1 MKQPFLRNIQVKT
14 NGWVA
19 LSLIGAAVVLLPNLY
34 ILLNLFHPGNEYWQH
49 IKQYVLKDTVFN
61 TFTLL
66 TGTGLF
72 SVIIGVTLAWLV
84 VAFDFPMK
92 RFFRWALILPLAIA
106 PYIGAYTYSGMLSYT
121 GVIQTF
127 LRNTFGVQIPP
138 VYVNIMSIPGA
149 IFIFTLFL
157 YPYVYL
163 ITKAF
168 LERQSASL
176 IENARLLGKNSFQI
190 FIQVVLPISRA
201 AIVGG
206 VTLVM
211 LEVLNDYGVAS
222 YFGIRTFS
230 TAIFQTWFGMYD
242 IDSAIKLSAML
253 MGGVLLLLLLEKY
266 LRGRRGFGDTTSKI
280 RPISPK
286 RLTGI
291 RSSLAF
297 TFSLVVLSL
306 GFLIPFIQL
315 LAWGRLTY
323 QKVLNPSFVQLIV
336 NTLFVAMI
344 AVTIIMVLAI
354 IVGNY
359 HRMSRTHLSGI
370 VARIVSLGYSVPG
383 AVISI
388 GVIAFFISLDER
400 LVGFYQWLGYG
411 DRTLVL
417 SLSIVMLIFAYVI
430 RFTAIGLN
438 SVEAGF
444 EKSGTR
450 YLEASRMLGLGVTK
464 SFFKIDLPLLKG
476 AVLSGSVLIF
486 IDIIKELPLTLLL
499 RPFNFET
506 LSTKTYQFASDERI
520 HEAAIPALIIV
531 GISMLSVYLYH
542 HLNEKEER

>member
-1 MKQPFLRNIQVKT
+1 MKQPFLRHIQINT

-19 LSLIGAAVVLLPNLY
+19 LSLIGAAVVLLPNLH
-34 ILLNLFHPGNEYWQH
+34 ILLNLFHPGNENWQH
-49 IKQYVLKDTVFN
+49 IQQYVLKDTVLN
-61 TFTLL
+61 TLMLL
-66 TGTGLF
+66 SGTALF

-84 VAFDFPMK
+84 VAYDFPLK
-92 RFFRWALILPLAIA
+92 RFFRWAVILPMAIA

-121 GVIQTF
+121 GFIQTF
-127 LRNTFGVQIPP
+127 LRNTFDVQIPP
-138 VYVNIMSIPGA
+138 AYLNIMSIPGA

-176 IENARLLGKNSFQI
+176 IENARLLGKGSFQI
-190 FIQVVLPISRA
+190 FVQVVLPISRA

-206 VTLVM
+206 VTLVI

-230 TAIFQTWFGMYD
+230 TAIFQTWFGLYD

-266 LRGRRGFGDTTSKI
+266 LRGRRSYGETTSKV
-280 RPISPK
+280 RPIAPK
-286 RLTGI
+286 RLTGV
-291 RSSLAF
+291 RSGLAVA
-297 TFSLVVLSL
+297 FSLIILSL

-315 LAWGRLTY
+315 IAWGRLTY
-323 QKVLNPSFVQLIV
+323 AKVLNASFVQLIL
-336 NTLFVAMI
+336 NTLFVALI
-344 AVTIIMVLAI
+344 AAAIIITLAV

-359 HRMSRTHLSGI
+359 HRMRRTHVSGL

-388 GVIAFFISLDER
+388 GVIVFFISLDER
-400 LVGFYQWLGYG
+400 LIGLYQWLGY

-417 SLSIVMLIFAYVI
+417 SLSLAMLIFAYVI

-438 SVEAGF
+438 AIEGGF

-450 YLEASRMLGLGVTK
+450 YLEASRMLGYGVTK

-476 AVLSGSVLIF
+476 AILSGTVLIF

-506 LSTKTYQFASDERI
+506 LSTRTYQFASDERI

-531 GISMLSVYLYH
+531 GISMISVYLYH
-542 HLNEKEER
+542 HLNEKEGR

>member
-1 MKQPFLRNIQVKT
+1 MKQPFLRNLKI
-14 NGWVA
+14 NSNSWVVV
-19 LSLIGAAVVLLPNLY
+19 SLIGAAIILLPNLY
-34 ILLNLFHPGNEYWQH
+34 ILTNLFHQGNENWNH
-49 IKQYVLKDTVFN
+49 IKQYLLKDTISN
-61 TFTLL
+61 TLALLSGTALFTV
-66 TGTGLF
+66 
-72 SVIIGVTLAWLV
+72 SIGVTLAWLV
-84 VAFDFPMK
+84 VAYEFPMK
-92 RFFRWALILPLAIA
+92 RFFRWALILPMAIA

-127 LRNTFGVQIPP
+127 FRNAFGVQIPP
-138 VYVNIMSIPGA
+138 GYLDIMSIKGA

-157 YPYVYL
+157 YPYVYV

-190 FIQVVLPISRA
+190 FVQVVLPISRA

-206 VTLVM
+206 VTLVI

-230 TAIFQTWFGMYD
+230 TAIFQTWFGLYD

-253 MGGVLLLLLLEKY
+253 MGGVFLLLWLERY
-266 LRGRRGFGDTTSKI
+266 LRGRRSFGESTSKV
-280 RPISPK
+280 RPISPQP
-286 RLTGI
+286 LTGWKSGI
-291 RSSLAF
+291 VVAF
-297 TFSLVVLSL
+297 NIVVFAL
-306 GFLIPFIQL
+306 GFFIPFIQL

-323 QKVLNPSFVQLIV
+323 RKVLNASFLQLIG
-336 NTLFVAMI
+336 NTLFVAAI
-344 AVTIIMVLAI
+344 AALIIILFAL

-359 HRMSRTHLSGI
+359 HRMQRSQLSGL
-370 VARIVSLGYSVPG
+370 VVRVVSLGYSIPG

-388 GVIAFFISLDER
+388 GVIAFFIWLDEH
-400 LVGFYQWLGYG
+400 LAGIYQWLGYG
-411 DRTLVL
+411 DRSLVL
-417 SLSIVMLIFAYVI
+417 SLSLTMLIFAYVI
-430 RFTAIGLN
+430 RFTQIGLH

-464 SFFKIDLPLLKG
+464 SFIKIDLPLLKG
-476 AVLSGSVLIF
+476 SILSGLVLIL

-506 LSTKTYQFASDERI
+506 LATKTYQFASDERI
-520 HEAAIPALIIV
+520 HEASIPALIIV
-531 GISMLSVYLYH
+531 GISMISVYLYH
-542 HLNEKEER
+542 HLDAKEKH

>member
-1 MKQPFLRNIQVKT
+1 MKQPFLRHIQINT

-19 LSLIGAAVVLLPNLY
+19 LSLIGAAVVLLPNLH
-34 ILLNLFHPGNEYWQH
+34 ILLNLFHPGNENWQH
-49 IKQYVLKDTVFN
+49 IQQYVLKDTVLN
-61 TFTLL
+61 TLMLL
-66 TGTGLF
+66 SGTALF

-84 VAFDFPMK
+84 VAYDFPLK
-92 RFFRWALILPLAIA
+92 RFFRWAVILPMAIA

-121 GVIQTF
+121 GFIQTF
-127 LRNTFGVQIPP
+127 LRNTFDVQIPP
-138 VYVNIMSIPGA
+138 AYLNIMSIPGA

-176 IENARLLGKNSFQI
+176 IENARLLGKGSFQI
-190 FIQVVLPISRA
+190 FVQVVLPISRA

-206 VTLVM
+206 VTLVI

-230 TAIFQTWFGMYD
+230 TAIFQTWFGLYD

-266 LRGRRGFGDTTSKI
+266 LRGRRSYGETTSKV
-280 RPISPK
+280 RPIAPK
-286 RLTGI
+286 RLTGV
-291 RSSLAF
+291 RSGLAVA
-297 TFSLVVLSL
+297 FSLIVLSL

-315 LAWGRLTY
+315 IAWGRLTY
-323 QKVLNPSFVQLIV
+323 AKVLNASFVQLIL
-336 NTLFVAMI
+336 NTLFVALI
-344 AVTIIMVLAI
+344 AAAIIITLAV

-359 HRMSRTHLSGI
+359 HRMRRTHVSGL

-388 GVIAFFISLDER
+388 GVIVFFISLDER
-400 LVGFYQWLGYG
+400 LIGLYQWLGY

-417 SLSIVMLIFAYVI
+417 SLSLAMLIFAYVI

-438 SVEAGF
+438 AIEGGF

-450 YLEASRMLGLGVTK
+450 YLEASRMLGYGVTK

-476 AVLSGSVLIF
+476 AILSGTVLIF

-506 LSTKTYQFASDERI
+506 LSTRTYQFASDERI

-531 GISMLSVYLYH
+531 GISMISVYLYH
-542 HLNEKEER
+542 HLNEKEGR